1 MAVPVDGILVV
12 HPRIALLEQQL
23 EQSNGGVY
31 EPRGPSPSAQ
41 HLHLGSSPV
50 HLCKLSCTGDLL

>member
-23 EQSNGGVY
+23 EQSNGGGSMS
-31 EPRGPSPSAQ
+31 PGALPHLPST
-41 HLHLGSSPV
+41 
-50 HLCKLSCTGDLL
+50 CT